1 MNTLKNTKFWIAIG
15 TLVVHVAL
23 FLVILFVKPQVL
35 DVTVIGLFI
44 GAATA
49 DLAVFGTLNV
59 VASGQA
65 ASQAAPQTPVAP
77 PK

>member
-1 MNTLKNTKFWIAIG
+1 MNTLKNTKFWVALG
-15 TLVVHVAL
+15 TLLVHLVLFFAILIFKPDLLTGAVVG
-23 FLVILFVKPQVL
+23 I
-35 DVTVIGLFI
+35 FI

-65 ASQAAPQTPVAP
+65 AGQAKPTP
-77 PK
+77 